1 MIIIIILIC
10 ISTNKSK
17 IKVIKFF
24 HPSFFPNILLLKID
38 VFRHQISSTKTEEDD
53 VAILLQSNYICMG
66 DLARYRASI
75 MSSDNKDS
83 KSSSSNAWHVS
94 KTCYQKAVDV
104 YRASGKPYS
113 QLALISASTGSVIDV
128 VWYYC
133 MSLAM
138 KFPSKLGYDNLK
150 SFYSKV
156 RFMSSQQN
164 NDNDSTKP
172 SQLISRFV
180 ESFLQMHQIILF
192 QNSDK

>member
-1 MIIIIILIC
+1 
-10 ISTNKSK
+10 
-17 IKVIKFF
+17 
-24 HPSFFPNILLLKID
+24 
-38 VFRHQISSTKTEEDD
+38 
-53 VAILLQSNYICMG
+53 MG
-66 DLARYRASI
+66 DLARYRAST
-75 MSSDNKDS
+75 MVSENKDS
-83 KSSSSNAWHVS
+83 KSSSSNAWQVS

-104 YRASGKPYS
+104 YRLSGKPYS

-138 KFPSKLGYDNLK
+138 KIPSKLGHDNLK

-156 RFMSSQQN
+156 RFMNPSSTSQQQN
-164 NDNDSTKP
+164 GDDDSNKP
-172 SQLISRFV
+172 SILISRFV